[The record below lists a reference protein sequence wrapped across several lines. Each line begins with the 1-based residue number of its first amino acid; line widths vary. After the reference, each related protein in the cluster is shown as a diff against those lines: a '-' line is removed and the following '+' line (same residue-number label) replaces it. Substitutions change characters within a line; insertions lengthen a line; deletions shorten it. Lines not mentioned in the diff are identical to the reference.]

1 MSVIME
7 IKMRIERILDVVKL
21 MSKDGS
27 GKEWERFAFVGKTFG
42 SYGRDVY
49 VSCIGR
55 ELWERLGIEVGS
67 SYEVSVNVSS
77 REWSGKWY
85 TDLSCWK
92 AVRLSGSV
100 KEEKAAGKEEKM
112 VEGQVHEEDKGSDGL
127 PF

>member
-1 MSVIME
+1 ME

-100 KEEKAAGKEEKM
+100 SEERAVGSEGKKEIE
-112 VEGQVHEEDKGSDGL
+112 QVHEEDKGSDGL